1 MIIIGLTG
9 GIASGKSTVSKELAR
24 LGIPI
29 HDADLV
35 SREAV
40 AKGSAGLKQI
50 VEAFGSEYLTT
61 EGELNRPKM
70 AALVFNDKEAIA
82 KLNKIVHAFVSE
94 SQEKFLAS
102 HRDEKIVV
110 LDVPLLIETGMY
122 KIVDKIWLVSVSKEE
137 QIKRAMLRDNCS
149 REEVLARINKQM
161 SLEEKSQY
169 ADLII
174 DNSGTKEETLDFV
187 RKELQKL
194 LGEEEISEKGSE
206 NF

>member
-40 AKGSAGLKQI
+40 AKGSNGLKQI
-50 VEAFGSEYLTT
+50 VEAFGSVYLTT

-102 HRDEKIVV
+102 NKNEKIVV

>member
-40 AKGSAGLKQI
+40 AKGSNGLKQI
-50 VEAFGSEYLTT
+50 VEAFGSEYLTA
-61 EGELNRPKM
+61 EGELDRPKM
-70 AALVFNDKEAIA
+70 AALVFNDREAIA

-102 HRDEKIVV
+102 HKSEKIVV

-194 LGEEEISEKGSE
+194 LGEEKISEKGSE